1 MLRPKL
7 VLKPEPKYSQRQN
20 NYNDPQMEIRIKST
34 TTRGSVSSTRD
45 WNITQED
52 AQRMIPQDSSKLG
65 WLKDT
70 TQTIRRHPKV

>member
-7 VLKPEPKYSQRQN
+7 VQKPKLKYSQRQN
-20 NYNDPQMEIRIKST
+20 NYSNPQLEIRIHST

-45 WNITQED
+45 WNITQEA

-65 WLKDT
+65 
-70 TQTIRRHPKV
+70 